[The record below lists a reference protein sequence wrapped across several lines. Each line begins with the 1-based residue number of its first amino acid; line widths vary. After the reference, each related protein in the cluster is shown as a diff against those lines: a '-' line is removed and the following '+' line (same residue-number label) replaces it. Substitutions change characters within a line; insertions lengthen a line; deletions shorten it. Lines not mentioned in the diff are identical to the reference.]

1 MASCYTL
8 SQPVW
13 GCANGLARSGWA
25 GPLAGGDVALVLAGT
40 EREERGLG
48 GETLDGLQLA
58 AICGLV
64 GPVHSKC
71 W

>member
-1 MASCYTL
+1 M
-8 SQPVW
+8 
-13 GCANGLARSGWA
+13 
-25 GPLAGGDVALVLAGT
+25 ALVLAGT

-71 W
+71 